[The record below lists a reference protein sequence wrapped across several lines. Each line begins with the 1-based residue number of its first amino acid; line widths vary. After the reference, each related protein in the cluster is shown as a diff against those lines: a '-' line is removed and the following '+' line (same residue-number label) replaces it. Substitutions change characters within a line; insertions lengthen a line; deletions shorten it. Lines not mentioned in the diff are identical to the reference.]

1 MDARGGRRTRTK
13 VKQTQFSGQ
22 FIGRL
27 VEMLES
33 YAYRVLS
40 LSAHR
45 VLDRIEIEFAR
56 HGGKAEENGR
66 LPVTY
71 SDFESYGID
80 RHAIRPAIQEAL
92 ALGFI
97 EITECGTAGNREFR
111 SPNKFRLTYR
121 PAKGIPGDGSHEW
134 RLFRSIE
141 DAMNTA
147 RRARTGRFDRIHK
160 PPNRV
165 ESQKQ
170 KTSVGK
176 RHVSLGE
183 THTENII
190 PMRKP
195 Q

>member
-1 MDARGGRRTRTK
+1 MGSRRGRRTRTK
-13 VKQTQFSGQ
+13 ATQIGGQ
-22 FIGRL
+22 FAPRL
-27 VEMLES
+27 IEMLES
-33 YAYRVLS
+33 YAYRALS

-45 VLDRIEIEFAR
+45 VLSRVEIELAR
-56 HGGKAEENGR
+56 HGGNDNGN

-71 SDFESYGID
+71 ADFQAYGID
-80 RHAIRPAIQEAL
+80 RHAIRPAINEAI
-92 ALGFI
+92 ALGFL

-121 PAKGIPGDGSHEW
+121 PARGVPGDGSHEW
-134 RLFRSIE
+134 RLFSSIE

-147 RRARTGRFDRIHK
+147 RLARTGRFDRAHK
-160 PPNRV
+160 PPNRG
-165 ESQKQ
+165 EPQKQ

-176 RHVSLGE
+176 RHVSVGE

>member
-1 MDARGGRRTRTK
+1 MGTRRTRTK
-13 VKQTQFSGQ
+13 AKQTQFSGQ

-40 LSAHR
+40 LSARR
-45 VLDRIEIEFAR
+45 VLDRIEIELAH
-56 HGGKAEENGR
+56 HGGKAEENGK
-66 LPVTY
+66 LAVTY

-80 RHAIRPAIQEAL
+80 RHAIRPAINEAI
-92 ALGFI
+92 ALGFL
-97 EITECGTAGNREFR
+97 EITECGTAGNRESR

-121 PAKGIPGDGSHEW
+121 PAKGFPGDGSHQW
-134 RLFRSIE
+134 RLFSSIE

-147 RRARTGRFDRIHK
+147 WHARTGRFDRAHK
-160 PPNRV
+160 PPNRG
-165 ESQKQ
+165 EPQKQ
-170 KTSVGK
+170 KTSGGK
-176 RHVSLGE
+176 RQVSVGE
-183 THTENII
+183 NHTENII

>member
-1 MDARGGRRTRTK
+1 MSGRRRGRTRT
-13 VKQTQFSGQ
+13 KQTQFSGQ
-22 FIGRL
+22 FVGRL
-27 VEMLES
+27 VEMMES

-45 VLDRIEIEFAR
+45 VLDRIEIELAH
-56 HGGKAEENGR
+56 HGGKAEENGK
-66 LPVTY
+66 LAVTY

-80 RHAIRPAIQEAL
+80 RHAIRPAIQEAM
-92 ALGFI
+92 ALGFL

-111 SPNKFRLTYR
+111 SPNKFRLSYR

-134 RLFRSIE
+134 RLFSSIE

-147 RRARTGRFDRIHK
+147 RLARTGRFDRIHK
-160 PPNRV
+160 PPNRATPK
-165 ESQKQ
+165 KQ
-170 KTSVGK
+170 KTSGGK
-176 RHVSLGE
+176 HTVSVGE

-190 PMRKP
+190 PTGKP